1 MTNDRTGGALRPKA
15 FCARY
20 GIGETKFYAEL
31 KAGRLEAKKSGGV
44 LLVTEEAADA
54 WLNSLLAYRPRSA

>member
-1 MTNDRTGGALRPKA
+1 MAHEPTRGALRPKA

-31 KAGRLEAKKSGGV
+31 KAGKLKAKKSGGV
-44 LLVTEEAADA
+44 LLITEDAAEE
-54 WLNSLLAYRPRSA
+54 WLRSLPAYQARTS